1 MLNTP
6 LVIGQFGRF
15 TLGAIDGG
23 TPPVARPVSF
33 NVKSDNYDLGYVLT
47 SGGQV
52 WFVTK
57 GPAGVGTITITGT
70 AASGAPLT
78 PTVMQ
83 FTVTATP
90 PAPDAV
96 AFTESA
102 VAVGGIDVSIG
113 GDPGVDNVSGSL

>member
-1 MLNTP
+1 MTNTP

-15 TLGAIDGG
+15 TLGAIDGA
-23 TPPVARPVSF
+23 TPPVPRSANF

-57 GPAGVGTITITGT
+57 GPAGVATITITGT
-70 AASGAPLT
+70 AASGAAIPS
-78 PTVMQ
+78 TVMQ
-83 FTVTATP
+83 FTITATP

-96 AFTESA
+96 SFIESS
-102 VAVGGIDVSIG
+102 VAVGGIDITIG
-113 GDPGVDNVSGSL
+113 PDPGVDNVSGSL